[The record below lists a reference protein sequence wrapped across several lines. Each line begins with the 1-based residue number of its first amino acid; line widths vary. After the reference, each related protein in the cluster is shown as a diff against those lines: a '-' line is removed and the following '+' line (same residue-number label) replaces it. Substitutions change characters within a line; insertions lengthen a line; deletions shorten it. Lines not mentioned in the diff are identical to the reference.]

1 MSKVALVSENAI
13 FMCFIMSASLSLI
26 LVVDF
31 ISRSIFALIVGTLIH
46 IVLIKV
52 AHVLLIRH
60 LLTRDGHLNTHLHHT
75 WLNHVHRL
83 HVIIHRVLH
92 SVHIHLKLLHFIV
105 VNIIVCL
112 TRRFFN

>member
-13 FMCFIMSASLSLI
+13 FVCFIMPAPLSFI
-26 LVVDF
+26 LVVDL

-52 AHVLLIRH
+52 LIRH
-60 LLTRDGHLNTHLHHT
+60 LLTRDGHLNIHLHHT